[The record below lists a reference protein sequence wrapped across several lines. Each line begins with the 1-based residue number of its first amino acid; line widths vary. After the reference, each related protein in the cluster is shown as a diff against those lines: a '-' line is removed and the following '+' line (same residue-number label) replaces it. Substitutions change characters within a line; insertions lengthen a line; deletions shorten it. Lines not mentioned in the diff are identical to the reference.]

1 MSGGHFDY
9 TQYRIEDIADS
20 IQEEIDR
27 SGKPLTEEEI
37 KDTSYWGLSLQTHHY
52 EYPQDIILEF
62 KKGVNLLRMA
72 QIYAQ
77 RIDWLLSG
85 DDGEDSFRKRL
96 KEDLEKLKK
105 QDNGKQDIS

>member
-9 TQYRIEDIADS
+9 VQYRIGDIADS

-27 SGKPLTEEEI
+27 SGKLITEEER
-37 KDTSYWGLSLQTHHY
+37 KDYFFCGDDTHLY
-52 EYPQDIILEF
+52 EYPEDIILEF
-62 KKGVNLLRMA
+62 KQGVHLLRMA

-96 KEDLEKLKK
+96 KEDLEKLKQ
-105 QDNGKQDIS
+105 QDNEDNN